1 EDDQQNKNEA
11 KDLRT
16 QIQNRLQ
23 RLFLSAIA
31 EHPLQRDLKSPP
43 GKHRQHTD
51 RREHCEGLQYEMN
64 DDLVL
69 YLYLLSP
76 TPVQRDKLLLRSQT
90 IVQDTLDLLLLCLP
104 LQPFHP
110 LPAR

>member
-1 EDDQQNKNEA
+1 MA
-11 KDLRT
+11 
-16 QIQNRLQ
+16 
-23 RLFLSAIA
+23 
-31 EHPLQRDLKSPP
+31 
-43 GKHRQHTD
+43 D

-90 IVQDTLDLLLLCLP
+90 IVQDTLDAFQRKRLKDLGK
-104 LQPFHP
+104 
-110 LPAR
+110 